1 MPLFILIFPISGYLT
16 VYYVMSGSTHPQDRM
31 LHWTKICEVTG
42 EEEPMSRSK
51 TFSGR
56 DDDNLCLLLARGVLV
71 AGAQDR
77 RKCCHRP

>member
-1 MPLFILIFPISGYLT
+1 
-16 VYYVMSGSTHPQDRM
+16 M
-31 LHWTKICEVTG
+31 LHWTKICKVTG

-71 AGAQDR
+71 AGAQNR
-77 RKCCHRP
+77 HKCCHRQ